1 MNTEILHQNYG
12 RWILKDCY
20 GLLEKKKWKEILWL
34 KTNNKEKWEKGQG
47 NRSVKEEV
55 IEH

>member
-20 GLLEKKKWKEILWL
+20 GLLEKKKMEGDPVVENEQQREMGERTGKSFC
-34 KTNNKEKWEKGQG
+34 KGG
-47 NRSVKEEV
+47 SY
-55 IEH
+55 